1 MRWLGKGLSPKVKK
15 WKDGNIWKPW
25 QRSDVSLLWSRQWD
39 RNWASLLQE
48 SPLSCLACTRKG
60 VITALMTWYLGTV
73 PVVTYFSDSSLS
85 EKPEGSGFSLR
96 TNNTQHRYAKILVPV
111 ISKPSKSFF
120 CCSQRSAVSC
130 RTDRVRNLF
139 VDQAAWEGI
148 GSGTPQVFRGE
159 INGRWRIL
167 NAEHIAK
174 TSFRT
179 YVYLRIIWHII
190 SYHIYRSVM
199 DGLNPKLEHSSK
211 FYCT

>member
-1 MRWLGKGLSPKVKK
+1 MYQKKGSSQRLWLGTLVQS
-15 WKDGNIWKPW
+15 
-25 QRSDVSLLWSRQWD
+25 Q
-39 RNWASLLQE
+39 
-48 SPLSCLACTRKG
+48 
-60 VITALMTWYLGTV
+60 
-73 PVVTYFSDSSLS
+73 SSLIFLIHPCQKNRKDPVS
-85 EKPEGSGFSLR
+85 VWGQ
-96 TNNTQHRYAKILVPV
+96 TTHNTDMP
-111 ISKPSKSFF
+111 KSWFQWFLSHPNPFF

-190 SYHIYRSVM
+190 SYHIIYIGVSWMV
-199 DGLNPKLEHSSK
+199 
-211 FYCT
+211 